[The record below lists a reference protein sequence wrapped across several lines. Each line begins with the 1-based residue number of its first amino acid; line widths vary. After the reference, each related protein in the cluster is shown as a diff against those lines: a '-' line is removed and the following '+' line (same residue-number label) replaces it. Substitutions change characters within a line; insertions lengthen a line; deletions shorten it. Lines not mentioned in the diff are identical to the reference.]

1 MSPDFELVLG
11 EVRREMQRA
20 KDEHGPL
27 STDPLRALR
36 VLVEE
41 VGEVAD
47 AISETGTDG
56 EAHLAQ
62 ELRQVAATAMIWLE
76 NLESFKNKPRP
87 VKKENTKP

>member
-1 MSPDFELVLG
+1 MTPDAELVLG
-11 EVRREMQRA
+11 EVRKEMQRA
-20 KDEHGPL
+20 RDEHGPL

-47 AISETGTDG
+47 AIPREKGGSE
-56 EAHLAQ
+56 EHLAL

-76 NLESFKNKPRP
+76 NLESMKPKRR
-87 VKKENTKP
+87 T